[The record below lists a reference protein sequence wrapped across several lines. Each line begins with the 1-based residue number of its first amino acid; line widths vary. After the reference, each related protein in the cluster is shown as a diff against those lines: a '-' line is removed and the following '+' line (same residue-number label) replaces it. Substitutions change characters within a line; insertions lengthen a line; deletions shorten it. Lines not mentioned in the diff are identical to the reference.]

1 LVNDSDS
8 SLRTSTIIKVM
19 AFPGGVDI
27 EFTSRT
33 DNFINGVRSVRGEL
47 KSLDRDARTLDLS
60 SRSEAGARSLQTFSS
75 SAQRASVDVKGLTL
89 SMVGLGTTMIG
100 IFAASSRLDFAQNR
114 LQKTQVAV
122 KRINDQIA
130 STQKNLNRLI
140 DQGKTNTEDYRVQLG
155 RLETAFADQKTK
167 IEDVKLAQTALND
180 TQLLFATT
188 IVNTAINSIFLMRS
202 AFSGLSI
209 AQIKAAITSR
219 LFGGAVA
226 STAAPIAFA
235 KTGIMGLTL
244 QTKIFGVAL
253 KTAILPLIAITAGF
267 AAWEGIIAPFIREQT
282 DVNLSILDFTDNM
295 LAGKVAVEGINQELL
310 RFQDA
315 AGEAGE
321 ATGEVNSEIEKLFSL
336 VGKPSNNPLVE
347 FWRRARLEQL
357 IPTLSMLKEINNE
370 QSKAV
375 LLSGTIPSGNGNALI
390 SGGGGIGGVGTALG
404 TQNPTTT
411 FKIQQAQQEVLQHS
425 LANATPTTQRELVKA
440 VEAGIKTSKGTL
452 SRTEQTVKRL
462 GLHLG
467 IFTAGEFE
475 SKGFTGFDAK
485 GGIFSGF
492 GGATVTGTNTLT
504 PERLSNLF
512 RLAAVDPILAGRL
525 GLQAIGAANQ
535 NFITGQQIAQGFTF
549 GESVFDAFDNSARSI
564 RRRIKNARLGA
575 DDLFRGSTGAGGG
588 LLATDF
594 ADQFTAI
601 NTRSRNLRDLDPFR
615 NIAMR
620 LFAQTQ
626 GNQAFFGTRREQ
638 GQLRR
643 GVTSVSGIGFGG
655 QAAAA
660 ITAIGG
666 NANMLVGGAGRF
678 AQRNAET
685 LRALSMAAKA
695 RDAFT
700 NSIEG
705 ARLIILRNAGIA
717 AQNLIATATGGR
729 IMQSGALGRSQASAV
744 QRLGG
749 IAPQILADIQF
760 DILGAFSL
768 KQEAPELAAVIP
780 ISSFNQ
786 EARARV
792 GSAVNSAIFEVFGRS
807 QARLNVAGNGGFGG
821 GPIGKRRFDV
831 AKRAFATTSLNLMG
845 KFLAR
850 VIRGEPITVSEA
862 DNFASNILGGN
873 RLEAVLSTLDTTVSK
888 EFKADNIDTRNE
900 VLRLEGQA
908 YFIERE
914 EAASIA

>member
-1 LVNDSDS
+1 
-8 SLRTSTIIKVM
+8 M

-60 SRSEAGARSLQTFSS
+60 SRSEAGARSLQTFAS

-202 AFSGLSI
+202 AFSGLSV

-219 LFGGAVA
+219 LFGGSVA

-235 KTGIMGLTL
+235 KTGLAGLTL
-244 QTKIFGVAL
+244 QTRIFGVAL
-253 KTAILPLIAITAGF
+253 KTALPPLIAITAGF
-267 AAWEGIIAPFIREQT
+267 AAWEGLIAPFIKEQT
-282 DVNLSILDFTDNM
+282 NVNLSVLDFTDSM
-295 LAGKVAVEGINQELL
+295 LGGKVAMEGINEELQ

-315 AGEAGE
+315 AGEAGD
-321 ATGEVNSEIEKLFSL
+321 ATEEINSEIEKLFAL
-336 VGKPSNNPLVE
+336 VGKPSNNPMVE

-357 IPTLSMLKEINNE
+357 VPTLAVLKEINNE
-370 QSKAV
+370 QAKSG
-375 LLSGTIPSGNGNALI
+375 LLIGGFPSGGGNALAG
-390 SGGGGIGGVGTALG
+390 GGGGIGGVGTALG

-411 FKIQQAQQEVLQHS
+411 FKIQQAQQEVLQKS

-440 VEAGIKTSKGTL
+440 VEAGIKTSKGSL
-452 SRTEQTVKRL
+452 SRTEQTVRRL

-475 SKGFTGFDAK
+475 SKAFTGFDPK
-485 GGIFSGF
+485 GGLFSGF

-512 RLAAVDPILAGRL
+512 RLAAVDPVLAGRL
-525 GLQAIGAANQ
+525 GLKAIGGADQ
-535 NFITGQQIAQGFTF
+535 KFITGAQIAQGFTF
-549 GESVFDAFDNSARSI
+549 GEDVFDGFAPSQRDI
-564 RRRIKNARLGA
+564 RRLIKGNLGREGFGKGIDPSTALSQFFNAP
-575 DDLFRGSTGAGGG
+575 
-588 LLATDF
+588 
-594 ADQFTAI
+594 
-601 NTRSRNLRDLDPFR
+601 NTRSRNLRELDPFI

-626 GNQAFFGTRREQ
+626 GNRAFLGTHREQ
-638 GQLRR
+638 GQLAR
-643 GVTSVSGIGFGG
+643 GVTNVTGIGFGG

-660 ITAIGG
+660 IAAIGG
-666 NANMLVGGAGRF
+666 DANTLVGGASQF
-678 AQRNAET
+678 TQRNAET
-685 LRALSMAAKA
+685 LRRINQEIKA
-695 RDAFT
+695 RDVRA
-700 NSIEG
+700 NSIIG
-705 ARLIILRNAGIA
+705 ARELILNNAGNIA
-717 AQNLIATATGGR
+717 RNFIALATGGT
-729 IMQSGALGRSQASAV
+729 MKQTFGLGRTQANAV

-749 IAPQILADIQF
+749 IDPQRLEDIRFNILARFALSREDPI
-760 DILGAFSL
+760 
-768 KQEAPELAAVIP
+768 LAATIGRP
-780 ISSFNQ
+780 SLAFDSG
-786 EARARV
+786 RV
-792 GSAVNSAIFEVFGRS
+792 NAAVTAFIGRS
-807 QARLNVAGNGGFGG
+807 SALLNVGPNGGFGG
-821 GPIGKRRFDV
+821 GPTGANRFLN
-831 AKRAFATTSLNLMG
+831 AKREFAKESIGRLG
-845 KFLAR
+845 VFLAR
-850 VIRGEPITVSEA
+850 LTRSEPITISEA
-862 DNFASNILGGN
+862 DNFASNILGEA
-873 RLEAVLSTLDTTVSK
+873 RLESTLATLGTTVSK
-888 EFKADNIDTRNE
+888 EFKADNLDTRNE
-900 VLRLEGQA
+900 VLLLEGQA

-914 EAASIA
+914 EAASLA